1 MKKLLSV
8 KYTPGAFNTAM
19 LVLRLTLGIM
29 IMHHGYEKLTN
40 FNQTAGFMPSLF
52 GMSNTISAALVI
64 FAEFF
69 CGLFVVIGL
78 FTRLA
83 TIPIIITLCV
93 ALFKVHNAHVF
104 AEGERAVIYIG
115 GFIVLLLVGAGR
127 VSIDGMTGK

>member
-8 KYTPGAFNTAM
+8 KYSSGAFNTAM

-29 IMHHGYEKLTN
+29 IMHHGYEKLIN

-52 GMSNTISAALVI
+52 GMSTTISAALAI

-93 ALFKVHNAHVF
+93 ALFKVHSGHVF
-104 AEGERAVIYIG
+104 EEGERAVIYIG